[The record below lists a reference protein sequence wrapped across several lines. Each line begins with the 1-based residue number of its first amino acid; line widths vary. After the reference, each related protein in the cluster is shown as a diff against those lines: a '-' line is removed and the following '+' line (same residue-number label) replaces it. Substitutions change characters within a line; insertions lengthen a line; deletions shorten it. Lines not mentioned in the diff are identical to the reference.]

1 MTASGPPE
9 PPAPRALKWDDRGV
23 SMLEFAGFLPFLLVI
38 GLAAIQLGLVGYGA
52 NQAGSAARAGARA
65 ESLNEGTGA
74 AAAVGSVSGWLD
86 PSPSIATGDT
96 VTATV
101 TVHVGAIIP
110 LFDGWDIHRSATMPN
125 DRSGDAA
132 GEGS

>member
-1 MTASGPPE
+1 
-9 PPAPRALKWDDRGV
+9 
-23 SMLEFAGFLPFLLVI
+23 MLEFAGFLPFLLVI